1 MATATKTLYDVLSDL
16 YAAPGVGPDAVFA
29 DNAGHEWSVD
39 RLMDVARDD
48 DHEHGYAVQFTLDQH
63 KRCLIAI
70 HRLNAG
76 SYIEAVPVYTQRL
89 EPIGE

>member
-29 DNAGHEWSVD
+29 DNAGHEWTVD
-39 RLMDVARDD
+39 RLMDAARDD
-48 DHEHGYAVQFTLDQH
+48 DYEHGYTSQFTLDQH
-63 KRCLIAI
+63 KRCYITI
-70 HRLNAG
+70 HHLNAG
-76 SYIEAVPVYTQRL
+76 GYIEVAPVYTQRL